1 MIIEKA
7 RELGL
12 AISESPEFVSML
24 EARKK
29 VDGDPVISGM
39 IAQYS
44 DLQKT
49 ITEMLEASDI
59 DAQAIR
65 SMTAQMEQIQG
76 TLLSEPVFTNAMT
89 TQNAFQQL
97 MERVN
102 AEIGACISAPV
113 RDEASAEQGCSG
125 CCSACGGCKH

>member
-12 AISESPEFVSML
+12 AISESPEFVSMM

-39 IAQYS
+39 IGQYS
-44 DLQKT
+44 DMQKN

-65 SMTAQMEQIQG
+65 SMTAQMEEIQG
-76 TLLSEPVFTNAMT
+76 TLLSTPEFVKAME
-89 TQNAFQQL
+89 TQNDFQQL

-102 AEIGACISAPV
+102 AEIGACIGAPAQ
-113 RDEASAEQGCSG
+113 DEDAEHGCSG
-125 CCSACGGCKH
+125 HCSSCGGCKH

>member
-12 AISESPEFVSML
+12 AISESPEFISML

-65 SMTAQMEQIQG
+65 GMTAQMEEIQG
-76 TLLSEPVFTNAMT
+76 TLLSEPAFVHAME
-89 TQNAFQQL
+89 TQNDFQQL

-102 AEIGACISAPV
+102 AEIGACIGAPAK
-113 RDEASAEQGCSG
+113 DTATEQGCSG
-125 CCSACGGCKH
+125 CCSACSGCKH

>member
-24 EARKK
+24 EARRI
-29 VDGDPVISGM
+29 VDGDPLISGM
-39 IAQYS
+39 IGQYS
-44 DLQKT
+44 DMQKN

-65 SMTAQMEQIQG
+65 SMTAQMEEIQG
-76 TLLSEPVFTNAMT
+76 TLLSTPAFVKAME
-89 TQNAFQQL
+89 TQNDFQRL
-97 MERVN
+97 MGRVN
-102 AEIGACISAPV
+102 AEIGACIGAPAPPE
-113 RDEASAEQGCSG
+113 EAESGCSG
-125 CCSACGGCKH
+125 CCSACSGCKH